1 MPLQGL
7 FCNSFYLSLFFI
19 FNEFVFMK
27 LFVNSKEY
35 QLADNAS
42 VAILAEELQLP
53 KSGVAVAVNN
63 QIVKKDEWQS
73 TVLKENDKI
82 IIIKAVCGG

>member
-1 MPLQGL
+1 
-7 FCNSFYLSLFFI
+7 
-19 FNEFVFMK
+19 MK

-42 VAILAEELQLP
+42 VATLAEELQLP

>member
-1 MPLQGL
+1 
-7 FCNSFYLSLFFI
+7 
-19 FNEFVFMK
+19 MK

>member
-1 MPLQGL
+1 
-7 FCNSFYLSLFFI
+7 
-19 FNEFVFMK
+19 MK

-42 VAILAEELQLP
+42 VATLAEELQLP
-53 KSGVAVAVNN
+53 KSGVAIAVNN